1 VTDKLHVIDPGL
13 LPLLGAGAG
22 GVALGAGGVALGLRA
37 ERRRRRAAELE
48 RAELGARLH
57 SLTAHLHEAVVT
69 FGPEREVR
77 FANAAFERLTGYSRA
92 DLQER
97 GFLDYIHPDD
107 RRLLLE
113 EWERLD
119 RGESIEAQE
128 YRVVTRQGEVRW
140 SAGSWRPLLDEHGRA
155 LGYLG
160 TELDITERKRT
171 EHDLRMD
178 VELFQTIGEMQR
190 AIVAAGLE
198 SRTVMHAIA
207 DRAHALT
214 HADAALIEL
223 REGET
228 LVPRIDTASPNAPR
242 TETSLSGLCLRTGEV
257 QRCDDTSSDRRVD
270 PDVARRL
277 GVGSLVA
284 VPLKAEGR
292 VLGVLKV
299 VAARPHAFGD
309 RDVRALRLMAGLMGT
324 ALDHAAFLESRQA
337 RLEERT
343 QALQESEQRFKQL
356 VDHAQEGICVLD
368 ERDQTTYINQRLAD
382 LLACPKGEILGR
394 PLYDF
399 IDQPARAAARDV
411 LARRD
416 NGAGARTDLRFRR
429 GDGEDLWAIVSASP
443 LVRRDGARVGTV
455 AMITDVTERRRT
467 EERLRR
473 SAERLAMLHDVDQ
486 AVLAG
491 RAPADIGGVV
501 LARLRRVVP
510 YRRAEVVVFD
520 SDRNEAVRLA
530 AVEGGEPLAA
540 TRLPL
545 DTYGAP
551 DERRRGVVQCI
562 PDLGAVESP
571 SPRLRR
577 LLDRG
582 ARSFISAPLLVEGQ
596 AVGELTLTSH
606 TPGAFGAEEREIV
619 QEITA
624 PLAVAVQQTR
634 LREELAVRS
643 SEHER
648 RLAERGAALRDL
660 SGDLDALIGGLAHE
674 VRGPL
679 RQLDGYAAL
688 LLEPRP
694 AHEPAPRHAA
704 DRIRSA
710 VARLAAIVDALVQV
724 ARVGRHDLM
733 RTPVALAEL
742 AGEAVAQA
750 ESRLQGRAVE
760 WRVADLPTVHA
771 DPSLLRLAL
780 SHLVSN
786 AVKFTAGRPNVRI
799 EVLPVVH
806 DGEAGLAV
814 RDNGVGFE
822 PGDAGRLFG
831 LFERLHPHDQFEGS
845 GLGLALVRR
854 VVEKHGGQVWAEGR
868 PGAGATFYLTLGSPA
883 PR

>member
-1 VTDKLHVIDPGL
+1 MVL
-13 LPLLGAGAG
+13 
-22 GVALGAGGVALGLRA
+22 ALRSD
-37 ERRRRRAAELE
+37 RRRRREAELA

-57 SLTAHLHEAVVT
+57 LLTAHLHEAVVT
-69 FGPEREVR
+69 CGPERDAR
-77 FANAAFERLTGYSRA
+77 FVNGAFERLTGYTLA
-92 DLQER
+92 DLQDR
-97 GFLDYIHPDD
+97 DFLEYIHPED

-119 RGESIEAQE
+119 RGEAIDGQE
-128 YRVVTRQGEVRW
+128 YRVVTPKGEIRW
-140 SAGSWRPLLDEHGRA
+140 SAGSWRPLLDERGRS

-160 TELDITERKRT
+160 TELDITERKRS

-223 REGET
+223 REGDA
-228 LVPRIDTASPNAPR
+228 LVPKIDTASPGSPR

-257 QRCDDTSSDRRVD
+257 QRCDDTANDRRVD
-270 PDVARRL
+270 PEVTRRL

-299 VAARPHAFGD
+299 VAAKAHAFGE

-368 ERDQTTYINQRLAD
+368 ERDQATYINQRLAD
-382 LLACPKGEILGR
+382 LLGCPKGEILGR

-399 IDQPARAAARDV
+399 IDQGGRAAAREV
-411 LARRD
+411 LARRE
-416 NGAGARTDLRFRR
+416 NGASARTDLRFRR

-473 SAERLAMLHDVDQ
+473 SAERLAMLHDVDH

-491 RAPADIGGVV
+491 RAPADIAGVV

-510 YRRAEVVVFD
+510 YRRAEVVLFETD
-520 SDRNEAVRLA
+520 EALRLA
-530 AVEGGEPLAA
+530 AMDGGEPLAT

-545 DTYGAP
+545 DGYGAP

-562 PDLGAVESP
+562 PDLTAIDAP
-571 SPRLRR
+571 SSRLRR
-577 LLDRG
+577 LIDRG
-582 ARSFISAPLLVEGQ
+582 ARGFVSAPLLVDGE
-596 AVGELTLTSH
+596 AVGELSLTSENG
-606 TPGAFGAEEREIV
+606 GAFGAEEREIV
-619 QEITA
+619 QEIAA
-624 PLAVAVQQTR
+624 PLAVSVQQQR
-634 LREELAVRS
+634 LRQEIARRAV
-643 SEHER
+643 EHER
-648 RLAERGAALRDL
+648 RLAERGAAVRELG
-660 SGDLDALIGGLAHE
+660 GDLDALIGGLAHDA
-674 VRGPL
+674 RGPL

-688 LLEPRP
+688 FGEEGAADPKQ
-694 AHEPAPRHAA
+694 RHAA
-704 DRIRSA
+704 TRVREA
-710 VARLAAIVDALVQV
+710 VSRLAATVDALVQV

-733 RTPVALAEL
+733 RTSVPLTEL
-742 AGEAVAQA
+742 AQEVVTQL
-750 ESRLQGRAVE
+750 ESQVQGRAIE
-760 WRVADLPTVHA
+760 WRVNDLPTVQA

-780 SHLVSN
+780 GHLLSN
-786 AVKFTAGRPNVRI
+786 AVKFTGGRADARI
-799 EVLPVVH
+799 EILPVVG

-814 RDNGVGFE
+814 RDNGAGFD
-822 PGDAGRLFG
+822 PAQGGRLFG
-831 LFERLHPHDQFEGS
+831 LFQRLHRPDEFEGS

-854 VVEKHGGQVWAEGR
+854 VVEKHGGRVWAEGE
-868 PGAGATFYLTLGSPA
+868 PGGGATFYLTLGA
-883 PR
+883 AGTR

>member
-1 VTDKLHVIDPGL
+1 VIDPGL
-13 LPLLGAGAG
+13 LPILGAGAA
-22 GVALGAGGVALGLRA
+22 GVALGAGSMALGLRSD
-37 ERRRRRAAELE
+37 RRRRRAAELE
-48 RAELGARLH
+48 RAELSARLH

-69 FGPEREVR
+69 CGPERDVR
-77 FANAAFERLTGYSRA
+77 FVNAAFERLTGYGLA
-92 DLQER
+92 DLQDR
-97 GFLDYIHPDD
+97 DFLEYIHPED

-119 RGESIEAQE
+119 RGEAIDGQE
-128 YRVVTRQGEVRW
+128 YRVVTPKGEIRW
-140 SAGSWRPLLDEHGRA
+140 SAGSWRPLLDERGRP

-160 TELDITERKRT
+160 TELDITERKRS

-223 REGET
+223 HEGDA

-242 TETSLSGLCLRTGEV
+242 TETSLSGLCVRTGEV
-257 QRCDDTSSDRRVD
+257 QRCDDTANDRRVD
-270 PDVARRL
+270 PDVTRRL

-299 VAARPHAFGD
+299 VAARAHAFGD

-368 ERDQTTYINQRLAD
+368 ERDQATYINQRLAD

-399 IDQPARAAARDV
+399 IDQPGRAAAREV

-416 NGAGARTDLRFRR
+416 NGASARTDLRFRR

-473 SAERLAMLHDVDQ
+473 SAERLAMLHDVDH

-491 RAPADIGGVV
+491 RAPADIASVV

-510 YRRAEVVVFD
+510 YRRAEVVLFEHD
-520 SDRNEAVRLA
+520 EGLRLA
-530 AVEGGEPLAA
+530 AMDDGEPLAT

-545 DTYGAP
+545 DVYGAP

-562 PDLGAVESP
+562 PDLAALDAP
-571 SPRLRR
+571 SARLRR
-577 LLDRG
+577 LMDRG
-582 ARSFISAPLLVEGQ
+582 ARGFLSAPLLIDGE
-596 AVGELTLTSH
+596 AVGEISLTSQSG
-606 TPGAFGAEEREIV
+606 GAFGAEEREIV
-619 QEITA
+619 QEIAA
-624 PLAVAVQQTR
+624 PLAVAVQQRR
-634 LREELAVRS
+634 LREEIALRTA
-643 SEHER
+643 EHER
-648 RLAERGAALRDL
+648 RLAERGAAVRELG
-660 SGDLDALIGGLAHE
+660 GDLDALIGGLAHDA
-674 VRGPL
+674 RGPL

-688 LLEPRP
+688 LAEGAAGEPKQ
-694 AHEPAPRHAA
+694 RHAA
-704 DRIRSA
+704 TRVRDA
-710 VARLAAIVDALVQV
+710 VTRLSGTVDALVQV

-733 RTPVALAEL
+733 RTSVALGEL
-742 AGEAVAQA
+742 AGEVVAQL
-750 ESRLQGRAVE
+750 EGRLQGRAIE
-760 WRVADLPTVHA
+760 WQVHDLPTVQA
-771 DPSLLRLAL
+771 DPTLLRLAL
-780 SHLVSN
+780 GHLLSN
-786 AVKFTAGRPNVRI
+786 AVKFTGGRTNARI
-799 EVLPVVH
+799 EILPVVG

-814 RDNGVGFE
+814 RDNGAGFDPAQGE
-822 PGDAGRLFG
+822 RLFG
-831 LFERLHPHDQFEGS
+831 LFQRLHRPDEFEGS

-854 VVEKHGGQVWAEGR
+854 VVEKHGGRVWAEGE
-868 PGAGATFYLTLGSPA
+868 PGAGATFYLTLGVAASQ
-883 PR
+883 

>member
-1 VTDKLHVIDPGL
+1 VIDPGL
-13 LPLLGAGAG
+13 LPIIGAGAA
-22 GVALGAGGVALGLRA
+22 GVAVGAGGIALGYRS

-48 RAELGARLH
+48 RAELRARLD

-69 FGPEREVR
+69 CGPERDVR
-77 FANAAFERLTGYSRA
+77 FVNAAFERLTGYRLA
-92 DLQER
+92 DLQDR
-97 GFLDYIHPDD
+97 DFLEYIHPDD
-107 RRLLLE
+107 RRPLLE

-119 RGESIEAQE
+119 RGEAIEGQE

-140 SAGSWRPLLDEHGRA
+140 SAGSWRPLLDQRGRT

-171 EHDLRMD
+171 EHDLRLD

-223 REGET
+223 REGDT
-228 LVPRIDTASPNAPR
+228 LVSRIDTGSPTAPR

-257 QRCDDTSSDRRVD
+257 QRCDDTASDRRVD

-299 VAARPHAFGD
+299 VAGRPHAFGD

-368 ERDQTTYINQRLAD
+368 ERDQTTYLNQRLAD

-399 IDQPARAAARDV
+399 IDQPARAAAREV

-416 NGAGARTDLRFRR
+416 NGANGRTDLRFRR

-473 SAERLAMLHDVDQ
+473 SAERLAMLHDVDH

-491 RAPADIGGVV
+491 RSPADIAGVV

-510 YRRAEVVVFD
+510 YRRAEVVVFQPERD
-520 SDRNEAVRLA
+520 EAVRLA
-530 AVEGGEPLAA
+530 AMDGGEPLATA
-540 TRLPL
+540 RLPL
-545 DTYGAP
+545 EGYGGP
-551 DERRRGVVQCI
+551 DERRRGVVQCF
-562 PDLGAVESP
+562 PDLATLDAP
-571 SPRLRR
+571 SARLRR
-577 LLDRG
+577 LMDRG
-582 ARSFISAPLLVEGQ
+582 ARSFLSAPLLVDGQ
-596 AVGELTLTSH
+596 AIGEVSLASPTA
-606 TPGAFGAEEREIV
+606 GAFGAEEREIV
-619 QEITA
+619 QEIAA
-624 PLAVAVQQTR
+624 PLSVAVQQTR
-634 LREELAVRS
+634 LREELAIRAA
-643 SEHER
+643 EHER
-648 RLAERGAALRDL
+648 RLAERGSALREL
-660 SGDLDALIGGLAHE
+660 GGDLDALIGGLAHE
-674 VRGPL
+674 TRAPL

-688 LLEPRP
+688 LLESGTVADPGQ
-694 AHEPAPRHAA
+694 RHAA
-704 DRIRSA
+704 GRIREA
-710 VARLAAIVDALVQV
+710 VGRLAATIDVLVQV

-733 RTPVALAEL
+733 RTSVPLTEL
-742 AGEAVAQA
+742 ASETVAQL
-750 ESRLQGRAVE
+750 ESRVKGRAVE
-760 WRVADLPTVHA
+760 WRVDDLPTVNA

-780 SHLVSN
+780 GHLLAN
-786 AVKFTAGRPNVRI
+786 AVKFTEGKPDARI
-799 EVLPVVH
+799 EILPVVG

-814 RDNGVGFE
+814 RDNGVGFD
-822 PGDAGRLFG
+822 PAQAGRLFG
-831 LFERLHPHDQFEGS
+831 LFQRLHGPEFEGS

-854 VVEKHGGQVWAEGR
+854 VVEKHGGRVWAEGL
-868 PGAGATFYLTLGSPA
+868 PGAGATFYLTLAASPS
-883 PR
+883 R

>member
-1 VTDKLHVIDPGL
+1 VIDPGL
-13 LPLLGAGAG
+13 LPILGPGAAGA
-22 GVALGAGGVALGLRA
+22 VLSAAALGFGYRS
-37 ERRRRRAAELE
+37 ERRRRRVAERE
-48 RAELGARLH
+48 RAELEARLGV
-57 SLTAHLHEAVVT
+57 LTANLHEAVVSC
-69 FGPEREVR
+69 GPERDVR
-77 FANAAFERLTGYSRA
+77 FVNGAFERLTGYTLA
-92 DLQER
+92 DLR
-97 GFLDYIHPDD
+97 DRDFLEYIQADD

-119 RGESIEAQE
+119 RGEAIEGQE
-128 YRVVTRQGEVRW
+128 YRIVTRTGEVRW
-140 SAGSWRPLLDEHGRA
+140 SAGSWRPLLDARGRS

-223 REGET
+223 KEGDT

-242 TETSLSGLCLRTGEV
+242 TETSLSGLCVRSGEV
-257 QRCDDTSSDRRVD
+257 QRCDDTANDRRVD
-270 PDVARRL
+270 PEVTRGL

-299 VAARPHAFGD
+299 VAAKPNAFGD
-309 RDVRALRLMAGLMGT
+309 RDVRALRMMAGLMGT

-399 IDQPARAAARDV
+399 IDQPARAAAREV
-411 LARRD
+411 LARRE
-416 NGAGARTDLRFRR
+416 NGASNRTDLRFRR

-443 LVRRDGARVGTV
+443 LIRRDGARVGTV

-473 SAERLAMLHDVDQ
+473 SAERLAMLHDVDH

-491 RAPADIGGVV
+491 RPASDIAGVV

-510 YRRAEVVVFD
+510 YRRAEVVLYEP
-520 SDRNEAVRLA
+520 DRDEAVRLA
-530 AVEGGEPLAA
+530 AVDGDDALPSSRVPLEG
-540 TRLPL
+540 
-545 DTYGAP
+545 YGGP

-562 PDLGAVESP
+562 ADLATVEAP
-571 SPRLRR
+571 SARLRR

-582 ARSFISAPLLVEGQ
+582 VRSFLSAPLLIDGQ
-596 AVGELTLTSH
+596 ALGELNLMAQSQN
-606 TPGAFGAEEREIV
+606 AFGAEEREIV
-619 QEITA
+619 QELAA
-624 PLAVAVQQTR
+624 PLSVAVQQTR
-634 LREELAVRS
+634 LRDEIGRRTA
-643 SEHER
+643 EHER
-648 RLAERGAALRDL
+648 RLAERGAAVRELG
-660 SGDLDALIGGLAHE
+660 GDLDALIGGLAHE
-674 VRGPL
+674 ARAPL

-688 LLEPRP
+688 LLEGGT
-694 AHEPAPRHAA
+694 ALEPTGRHAA
-704 DRIRSA
+704 GRVRES
-710 VARLAAIVDALVQV
+710 VVRLAAIVDALVQV
-724 ARVGRHDLM
+724 ARVGRHELM
-733 RTPVALAEL
+733 RTPVALTEL
-742 AGEAVAQA
+742 AGEVVAQS
-750 ESRLQGRAVE
+750 ESRHQGRAIE
-760 WRVADLPTVHA
+760 WRVGDLPTVQA
-771 DPSLLRLAL
+771 DPSLLKLAL
-780 SHLVSN
+780 QHLVSN
-786 AVKFTAGRPNVRI
+786 AVKFTAHSPHPRI
-799 EVLPVVH
+799 EILPVVG

-822 PGDAGRLFG
+822 PGQSSRLFG
-831 LFERLHPHDQFEGS
+831 LFQRLHRPDQFDGS

-854 VVEKHGGQVWAEGR
+854 VVEKHGGRVWAEGE
-868 PGAGATFYLTLGSPA
+868 PGGGATFYLTLGSVGS
-883 PR
+883 R